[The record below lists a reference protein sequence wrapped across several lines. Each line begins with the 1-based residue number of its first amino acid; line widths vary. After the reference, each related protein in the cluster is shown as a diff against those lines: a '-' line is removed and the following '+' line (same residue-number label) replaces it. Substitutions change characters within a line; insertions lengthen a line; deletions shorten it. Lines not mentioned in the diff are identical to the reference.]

1 MNGKLSFCR
10 LVTLFYRMRVLQNTK
25 RFLIYDSLK
34 RVSILNVQ
42 SLRLMTSMTFS
53 KMVSWAFFLL
63 AVEDMLH

>member
-25 RFLIYDSLK
+25 RLLIYESLK
-34 RVSILNVQ
+34 RVSMLNVQ
-42 SLRLMTSMTFS
+42 SLRLRMSMALR

-63 AVEDMLH
+63 AVADMLH

>member
-1 MNGKLSFCR
+1 
-10 LVTLFYRMRVLQNTK
+10 VLQNTK

-34 RVSILNVQ
+34 RVSMLNVQ
-42 SLRLMTSMTFS
+42 SLRLRTSMTFS